1 MTTISTLLKSFF
13 TNYYD
18 KNLCDIIAKIREFFR
33 ENLLKC
39 GKFFK
44 GASMKDKVIGDLNAL
59 FKARGDFYAFFDAK
73 IPKVGQTAVFDFE
86 ALKKSNLPCGEAL
99 KGSENSA
106 FETLKKGEN
115 SACGVDETLKNSTLG
130 TADDESIDLECIY
143 RLFYHYDYAIRKL
156 LPSLYKA
163 YKIDSERDLSKDF

>member
-1 MTTISTLLKSFF
+1 M
-13 TNYYD
+13 
-18 KNLCDIIAKIREFFR
+18 CDIIAKIREFFR

-86 ALKKSNLPCGEAL
+86 ALKKSKMPRGEAL

-106 FETLKKGEN
+106 CNTALKTPLKKGEN
-115 SACGVDETLKNSTLG
+115 SACGVAETLKNSTLG
-130 TADDESIDLECIY
+130 TADDENIDLECIY

-156 LPSLYKA
+156 LPSIYKA